1 MMRGPATDRAAVR
14 LVKVVWPLSVLLAA
28 ALALVVSCGGDSG
41 RVSIQ
46 KPGPPVGIPFVPDIA
61 PGPPQDARMTRE
73 DGRWLIRF
81 TTFLANVGD
90 GDFVLRA
97 VKSERGWEV
106 DQDVR
111 YSESGAKVY
120 PTRARLVWGGDGHN
134 HWHVERV
141 AIGRLVPFEK
151 DGRAPQNNGQGRA
164 DTKVGFCYY
173 DHSRLADDAAQSA
186 VYPPEACGKQDDTA
200 IGMGLTVGWMDIYG
214 SRLPGQA
221 IDVTDLPDGEYR
233 LWVNVDSNHWFRER
247 RRDNNVTWADLEIV
261 TKANGDRDVRDVRS
275 GPPINLGP

>member
-1 MMRGPATDRAAVR
+1 MRQRLASDSAVVRAI
-14 LVKVVWPLSVLLAA
+14 WPLSAVAA
-28 ALALVVSCGGDSG
+28 AIAAVAVSCGGDEA
-41 RVSIQ
+41 RVSIEP
-46 KPGPPVGIPFVPDIA
+46 PGSPVGVPLIPDIA

-97 VKSERGWEV
+97 TRSKGGWRV
-106 DQDVR
+106 DQDVL

-120 PTRARLVWGGDGHN
+120 STRARLVWGGDGHD
-134 HWHVERV
+134 HWHVERI
-141 AIGRLVPFEK
+141 AIGRLAPFGK
-151 DGRAPQNNGQGRA
+151 DGRPPENDGRGLT

-173 DHSRLADDAAQSA
+173 DHSRLADDAAQNV
-186 VYPPEACGKQDDTA
+186 VYSHEACGKRDSTT

-214 SRLPGQA
+214 SKLPGQE
-221 IDVTDLPDGEYR
+221 IDVTDVPDGRYR
-233 LWVNVDSNHWFRER
+233 LWINLDSNHWFREER
-247 RRDNNVTWADLEIV
+247 RGNNVTWADFEIV
-261 TKANGDRDVRDVRS
+261 TAADGTRDVTNIRS